1 MSDVK
6 DIENQ
11 KNLILSALVPPP
23 DRKISRISLRKTS
36 GLCEEYVDVV
46 VDPFPALPINIRVPS
61 LRKNPTDDTQST
73 TNIHRKKYIDE
84 DGLKQW
90 EKLEV
95 LPDTAASAALAQLVL
110 DRKESIKPD
119 GAKETFVPMKRSLQ
133 RTTSLD
139 WSEKLF
145 RVTKPKLR
153 FTSQMNCQQLSLDVS
168 DMDSAKE
175 DLKIVSASL
184 AKRKIGMQLKDQPPK
199 EDSIV
204 EEKHIQPVEQPAKE
218 IEVTDSSI
226 VPSSPTTPT
235 IEKLLLLSPEG
246 VQGSPTC
253 SRKLTPMPRDL
264 QPRHP
269 PIRIRYALFEPLNW
283 IYDSCRTDEEFDEKW
298 NAVAEANHRFHHS
311 IPHHPKP
318 APPISPLPTQ
328 SGRRHSFDRSIG
340 FAKRTI
346 NRTAHYFVQML
357 RDRVGSLRKFLGL

>member
-11 KNLILSALVPPP
+11 KNLILSALVAPSE
-23 DRKISRISLRKTS
+23 RKISRISLRKTS
-36 GLCEEYVDVV
+36 GLGEDYVDVV

-73 TNIHRKKYIDE
+73 TNIHRKKYTDE
-84 DGLKQW
+84 DRLKQW
-90 EKLEV
+90 ENLEV
-95 LPDTAASAALAQLVL
+95 LPDTAASAALAQLAL
-110 DRKESIKPD
+110 NRKESIKPD
-119 GAKETFVPMKRSLQ
+119 GAKKTFIPMKRNLQ

-184 AKRKIGMQLKDQPPK
+184 AKRKIGMQLKAEPPKEEPIVEEKLCQSVEQPPK
-199 EDSIV
+199 E
-204 EEKHIQPVEQPAKE
+204 
-218 IEVTDSSI
+218 IEAVDSSI
-226 VPSSPTTPT
+226 VPSPPITPT
-235 IEKLLLLSPEG
+235 IEKPLMLSPEG
-246 VQGSPTC
+246 GAQGSPMC

-298 NAVAEANHRFHHS
+298 NAVAEANHRFQQS
-311 IPHHPKP
+311 IPHPKP
-318 APPISPLPTQ
+318 APISPPATQ

-346 NRTAHYFVQML
+346 NRTAHYFMQML
-357 RDRVGSLRKFLGL
+357 RDTACRP